1 MKEKREK
8 EERRQREVFQSQTR
22 DEKKSRGSGRASSPP
37 TAKKNSL
44 NLLSQVNELVER
56 I

>member
-8 EERRQREVFQSQTR
+8 EERRQRGLCHKH
-22 DEKKSRGSGRASSPP
+22 DEKKSRGGRASSPP
-37 TAKKNSL
+37 TAKNSL
-44 NLLSQVNELVER
+44 NLLSRVNELVER